1 MDWKLFLPLLSLL
14 QPSRNKVF
22 LLFRWPGSS
31 TLAQIRNLVFRS
43 KVSGGE
49 SRRVRTAGAC
59 DVGWVFSAVV
69 LSDFVRDWSG
79 GVALGFLSPHLIK
92 LWGLGGSG
100 RRLCT
105 LSGSRFRVGE
115 LEAAIFSTLL
125 GTTTSS
131 VTISSSCCRIVF
143 SWEPCVSRFEG
154 AFLSGSSR
162 RLEALSVIDLLP
174 GPSR

>member
-1 MDWKLFLPLLSLL
+1 MS
-14 QPSRNKVF
+14 
-22 LLFRWPGSS
+22 
-31 TLAQIRNLVFRS
+31 
-43 KVSGGE
+43 SGGFVLLGVC
-49 SRRVRTAGAC
+49 SRVSSGAC
-59 DVGWVFSAVV
+59 DVGWVFSAMV

-100 RRLCT
+100 RRLST
-105 LSGSRFRVGE
+105 LSGSRFRRCFGPVPPLYMSLGFNGCTWSRVGE

-125 GTTTSS
+125 GTTASS
-131 VTISSSCCRIVF
+131 VTISSLCCRIVF
-143 SWEPCVSRFEG
+143 SWEPCVSRFED

>member
-1 MDWKLFLPLLSLL
+1 MFTRVIGCPFGNGVRVS
-14 QPSRNKVF
+14 PSYGR
-22 LLFRWPGSS
+22 
-31 TLAQIRNLVFRS
+31 
-43 KVSGGE
+43 
-49 SRRVRTAGAC
+49 
-59 DVGWVFSAVV
+59 
-69 LSDFVRDWSG
+69 SG

-105 LSGSRFRVGE
+105 LSGSRFRVSLWSWLVCLVVSLRKRCFGPVPLLYMSLGFNGCTWSQVGE

-143 SWEPCVSRFEG
+143 SWVS
-154 AFLSGSSR
+154 
-162 RLEALSVIDLLP
+162 
-174 GPSR
+174 